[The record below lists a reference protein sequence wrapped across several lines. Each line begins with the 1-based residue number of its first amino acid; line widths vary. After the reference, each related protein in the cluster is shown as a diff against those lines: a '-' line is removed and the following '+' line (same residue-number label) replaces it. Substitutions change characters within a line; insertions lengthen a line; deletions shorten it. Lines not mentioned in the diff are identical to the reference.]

1 MATEGQVFQSVG
13 SGDNS
18 VNSPNYIPMFSD
30 REMVTHG
37 NIPSGSGVV
46 GIIPHSQYKN
56 KFSRARSNDK
66 KLISSYGGHPATYA

>member
-1 MATEGQVFQSVG
+1 MG

-37 NIPSGSGVV
+37 NIPSGPGVV
-46 GIIPHSQYKN
+46 GIIPSSQYKN
-56 KFSRARSNDK
+56 KFNRARSNEK
-66 KLISSYGGHPATYA
+66 RYGLNSHGHPTHA